1 MVDMATSDG
10 RFLFFLPWLG
20 HTIVGTTDRKEDP
33 TMTPLAQ
40 EDDIQWVINE
50 ASKYLSPELKVRR
63 KDVLSAWAGIRP
75 LAVDPNASDTAS
87 ASRDHVVSHNEHTGV
102 VFVAGGKWT
111 TYREMAED
119 GVDKVGSSR
128 PRGCLDTP
136 CSPCPSPQCIE
147 VGGLTPKAKCSTLEI
162 PLRGRSGCGD
172 HACGRGGGRQL
183 TWNRPLHA
191 DIMPTCMWIS
201 FSNTV

>member
-1 MVDMATSDG
+1 MGMVDMATSDG

-119 GVDKVGSSR
+119 GVDKVASAR
-128 PRGCLDTP
+128 PRGCLDRRVHLV
-136 CSPCPSPQCIE
+136 SRRSALKWADSPQRPSVRPWKFHFAE
-147 VGGLTPKAKCSTLEI
+147 GAGAEI
-162 PLRGRSGCGD
+162 MGVAVVL
-172 HACGRGGGRQL
+172 AV
-183 TWNRPLHA
+183 N
-191 DIMPTCMWIS
+191 
-201 FSNTV
+201 